1 MVEGEESGGRR
12 GQKGGVGREG
22 GEREEGLTLFWL
34 VALNLESF
42 PVNGILKRNYFK
54 LHVEKH
60 KVLQFA

>member
-12 GQKGGVGREG
+12 GQKGREE
-22 GEREEGLTLFWL
+22 GEKEEGLTLFWL